1 MKKICALMIVALACT
16 FAACSDDDGNKSS
29 SGDDGNKRNIEDCRP
44 AIYTQAKGLNDA
56 LVAAKGTE
64 TDAAKIC
71 LAQTTAMTA
80 YVAEHGED
88 LKNAGLDYK
97 NYATKGAWNSVSDV
111 ACNILSSMMLIDTY
125 NQLKTI
131 HESMTVCD
139 GAFTDAESDAAKSW
153 SEAKKGLTSVEG
165 WEAALKA
172 AVESGSK
179 QQ

>member
-1 MKKICALMIVALACT
+1 MKKICALMIGALACT
-16 FAACSDDDGNKSS
+16 FAACSD
-29 SGDDGNKRNIEDCRP
+29 DDGNKRNIEDCRP

-71 LAQTTAMTA
+71 LAQTAAMTT

-88 LKNAGLDYK
+88 LKKAGLDY
-97 NYATKGAWNSVSDV
+97 NIYATKGAWDSVSDV
-111 ACNILSSMMLIDTY
+111 ACNVLSSLMLLDTY
-125 NQLKTI
+125 AQLKTI

-139 GAFTDAESDAAKSW
+139 GAFTDAESEAAKSW
-153 SEAKKGLTSVEG
+153 SNAKKGLTSVEG
-165 WEAALKA
+165 WEAALGA